1 MIDSL
6 TSVRSHVSIFM
17 KVNNVRILVH
27 QTFTKL
33 LMVRIHVLSH
43 VMVKLH

>member
-6 TSVRSHVSIFM
+6 IFVRNHVSIFM
-17 KVNNVRILVH
+17 KVNNVKILAH

-33 LMVRIHVLSH
+33 LMVKIHVLSH

>member
-6 TSVRSHVSIFM
+6 TSARSHVSIFM
-17 KVNNVRILVH
+17 KVNNVRIHAH

-33 LMVRIHVLSH
+33 LMVRIHVLNH
-43 VMVKLH
+43 VMAKLH